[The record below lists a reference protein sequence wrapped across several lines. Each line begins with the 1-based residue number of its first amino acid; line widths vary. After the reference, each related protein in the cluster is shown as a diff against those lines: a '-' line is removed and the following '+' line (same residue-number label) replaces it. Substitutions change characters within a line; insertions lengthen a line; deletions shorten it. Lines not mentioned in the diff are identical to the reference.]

1 MSSYRTFKITTTIA
15 TAVLAFAGLQL
26 GCADYAMGNGMGA
39 GDVGVT
45 PGGSQ
50 DIQLAREIIA
60 QGGIPAAEHFT
71 AEGLFSE
78 HDLPLDGDECD
89 QILCPRA
96 ATSLTQP
103 LGMAVDQYVVQLGF
117 GTNIQSDFE
126 RRALNLAVSVDVSG
140 SMSGEMASVKD
151 ALQLLVDQLD
161 DGDQMALTVFGEQAH
176 VVHGMTTMDAAGR
189 DQMRDAIDGLDI
201 EGSTNLEDGLLVAFG
216 EAAPM
221 AGMQGVEDRV
231 MIFTDVQP
239 NTGAT
244 DMNSFIGITRYYAAA
259 GIGLTMFGVGM
270 DLGSELA
277 EAMSNVRGGNY
288 FFLANEEV
296 VDQVFVEEFD
306 YVVSPIGYDLNV
318 EITAE
323 TGLLFD
329 AAYGAPLDQPASP
342 NVDFGAST
350 LFLSARHG
358 GIGVTLAAD
367 PTMEIELDE
376 PQLLAMFELSYL
388 PVDGN
393 NVITDEVE
401 VHWLGGRDIEGAQ
414 TNADDLGVYKMAVLL
429 DEYLALMAAAHYC
442 EGSLTQVEASDLI
455 TEASARL
462 DGVATHLVDVPLAEE
477 KTLMDNLQLNVQ
489 GGVGNCWEEDAYI
502 Y

>member
-1 MSSYRTFKITTTIA
+1 MSSNRTLKTTTITIA
-15 TAVLAFAGLQL
+15 TAALALAGLQL
-26 GCADYAMGNGMGA
+26 GCADHSLMGGGP
-39 GDVGVT
+39 GVT

-78 HDLPLDGDECD
+78 HDLPLDGDVCD
-89 QILCPRA
+89 QVLCPRA
-96 ATSLTQP
+96 ASSLTQP
-103 LGMAVDQYVVQLGF
+103 VGIGADQYVVQLGF
-117 GTNIQSDFE
+117 GTNISSDFE
-126 RRALNLAVSVDVSG
+126 RRHLNLAVSVDVSG
-140 SMSGEMASVKD
+140 SMSTELGSVKD
-151 ALQLLVDQLD
+151 ALHLLVDQLD
-161 DGDQMALTVFGEQAH
+161 EGDQMALTVFGERAH

-189 DQMRDAIDGLDI
+189 NQMSNAIDGLDI
-201 EGSTNLEDGLLVAFG
+201 EGSTNLEEGLLVAFG

-244 DMNSFIGITRYYAAA
+244 DMNSFIGITRYYASA

-288 FFLANEEV
+288 YFLANEEII
-296 VDQVFVEEFD
+296 DKVFVDEFD

-329 AAYGAPLDQPASP
+329 AAYGAPLDQAASP
-342 NVDFGAST
+342 TVDFGAST
-350 LFLSARHG
+350 LFLSARQG

-367 PTMEIELDE
+367 PTMEIDLEG

-401 VHWLGGRDIEGAQ
+401 VHWLGGAEIEGAQ

-429 DEYLALMAAAHYC
+429 DEYLALMAAAHFC
-442 EGSLTQVEASDLI
+442 EGSLTDVEAGDLI
-455 TEASARL
+455 TEATTRL
-462 DGVATHLVDVPLAEE
+462 DGIAAHLVDTPLADE
-477 KTLMDNLQLNVQ
+477 KALMDALLLNVQ
-489 GGVGNCWEEDAYI
+489 GGSGNCWEEDAYI